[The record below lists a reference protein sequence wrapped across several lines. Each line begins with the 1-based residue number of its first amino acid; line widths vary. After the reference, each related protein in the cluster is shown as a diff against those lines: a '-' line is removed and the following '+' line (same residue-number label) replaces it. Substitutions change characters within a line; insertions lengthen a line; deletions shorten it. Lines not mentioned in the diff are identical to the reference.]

1 MKFKT
6 FLHKLFPCMKE
17 KEQQQIVP
25 DTNTTP
31 DSQKQFFEEQLSK
44 ERQKRLEEIRQQ
56 QLENERLE
64 NERLDTERLE
74 RENREKE
81 QLALEEF
88 ETILREAKERAQR
101 EDEERTQ
108 REDEE
113 RTQREAEEREAEE
126 REAEERAQKESE
138 ERAQRESEEVIKQ
151 NKKKIVHTIFTQ
163 YKEQYHEFYSTR
175 LQPIHSN
182 FNEKMFKNLC
192 NKFEFTSE
200 EELLR
205 HLSDYNLT
213 QKQNKKAYN
222 QLSTKRKLKCDVFN
236 FYLFIDCGHAESN

>member
-1 MKFKT
+1 
-6 FLHKLFPCMKE
+6 MKE

-108 REDEE
+108 RE
-113 RTQREAEEREAEE
+113 AEEREAEE

-151 NKKKIVHTIFTQ
+151 NKKTIVHTIFTQ

>member
-88 ETILREAKERAQR
+88 ETILREAKEHAQR

-108 REDEE
+108 
-113 RTQREAEEREAEE
+113 